1 MFDEDYKC
9 YFFYYNYR
17 VQIKHNNFKPF
28 SVVYSLFIGVVFPF
42 VGFCQLSKQ
51 HYIPPVPQYVYQ
63 TAHLYIS
70 TPYDE
75 VQFTIKPIGQPTSSW
90 TTGTVSSMSSF
101 KGTLNYNQV
110 GANPTT
116 FGNSHTFANK
126 GYEVVANRE
135 IYVSLR
141 LKSPNHAGSLVSK
154 GLDALGKTFR
164 VGGMERQESSD
175 FSFFSVMA
183 TKNNTLVEFIC
194 DPYLQAENTDGFIPL
209 SVVLQKN
216 ESYIALFTAENNA
229 LFIGTR
235 IESQNDIVVNS
246 GSIIGSFS
254 NQIIDS
260 PNFFTGEEAIGYLNG
275 SDMGFDQLVS
285 LDSSVDATEY
295 LLVKGDS
302 FNSIENALIIADQD
316 GTKVYLNGDTNT
328 FISLGAGEHLFIEG
342 YQFLENPN
350 TDIDYLYLQSN
361 KNIYVFQGT
370 GKKGESIG
378 SLGPGQD
385 VHWYGANQG
394 MFFVPPL
401 SCTSVGDV
409 ESIAR
414 IDEVDEFSFFNSSL
428 FVLSS
433 YGSTVEVNGQDITS
447 FPNVSTDF
455 GPIQTFDGSYQIH
468 RVDGLQNDVSIVGSE
483 ELYVSYHNAN
493 DAATSGA
500 FYSGFTLEP
509 RIYPEL
515 TLSTL
520 GSCVSEDGETNVS
533 LRLPN
538 ADNYDSLKWQKQDQD
553 GTWRFIFPNTP
564 SDSPEYIPYTF
575 GAYRLEVVVDCLS
588 PESIVYSPTI
598 NVSICPRDFDKDG
611 VVDNIDLD
619 IDNDGIYN
627 SVESLGDFNVDWT
640 ATPPEL
646 VLSSS
651 LPYDSPELSQDI
663 SLGNGSFTPFA
674 DGRFT
679 SFLPPKQSSDDEV
692 RFTFAPSVPKSLHL
706 SFGFADGQ
714 TVPSEENTYYS
725 LESLNP
731 SESITLLDE
740 ANEIEIL
747 IDNAFV
753 GDFQQYNSSKIIF
766 KFREYAA
773 GSTSSSFVFLA
784 SQSSGLVFTHHNDS
798 TEDSVF
804 EGQIGVVN
812 LDSFSDG
819 DDQADAFDLDSDND
833 GCFDVVEAGFF
844 DSDNNG
850 RVGVD
855 PITIDD
861 NTVSNRGEV
870 LFHTYQLQAVDNDSN
885 SIYDFQEYESPA
897 EISPNGSPVSVSIC
911 AGEVATFSVDS
922 PTDGAIF
929 QWAIDGV
936 VINNVIGSDG
946 LYGYS
951 LLEGTDTNTLTV
963 ITDPLVDPGSMLVNG
978 AEIKVLIS
986 RPTYTCPIES
996 ASGVILNVLSVPQT
1010 PELDPIYTYCSG
1022 DLPTILDLKN
1032 SIGGSIDVFLTET
1045 AGVPLEDNEALVHDQ
1060 TYFVE
1065 AISSDGCVSLTRAQT
1080 DVVISNP
1087 ELVSSSTEICLG
1099 ETVTL
1104 TVNGVPQTAQ
1114 DFANENPDFE
1124 WFLQYDK
1131 SSYFLKRESMAWT
1144 GAYTLIQSLGAGASM
1159 YVINSIEEETAVYDA
1174 LDALGVAGTDD
1185 IHFWL
1190 GLQQQPSLNPNN
1202 EIDGGWQWLDGRP
1215 LSDDLANW
1223 GLGEPNDCCET
1234 STEDGEEDYAQF
1246 DFYSSKTWNDMTDNS
1261 PTDGDSWPVFE
1272 FTGTTD
1278 VVWGKIDPQTGL
1290 DLVFDGIET
1299 SSIVR
1304 SPTETTTYFYEVT
1317 TNGVVCRIET
1327 TVMVNPLPQILAA
1340 EDMILCD
1347 NKQDGDA
1354 YNGLVSGFDLQ
1365 AQEFAILDGNT
1376 SLEVLFFFNEN
1387 DANEDNIDKIPLLAN
1402 TSNPQ
1407 QLYYRMQNIN
1417 TGCMSDQTGS
1427 FSLQVLPVPPM
1438 IDIPPHYSCDDMD
1451 SGSDTDNIATFNLRL
1466 NDSRI
1471 EALLGAAS
1479 GQYQISYHTS
1489 AYDAEDPASSG
1500 IDSYNMTPPDNRQ
1513 KTIYI
1518 RVVDKLTSLQCENT
1532 SNRFDLVLTPLPIIE
1547 TPVVNFEQCDETD
1560 GVSDGVVLTNL
1571 RSFENIISA
1580 NSSNEV
1586 FTYYTE
1592 SSFSTNAKIDEPSA
1606 YYNIDSLGNPIM
1618 NSTIFV
1624 QVNSILP
1631 DGVYAPNGSCVHY
1644 AEININ
1650 VVVSQIKTDFM
1661 LDFNACELPPS
1672 TTQDGKTQFSTTL
1685 FDTLTAEL
1693 LMEHP
1698 LFTTSGVII
1707 RYFPSLDDAA
1717 RKLNEIDT
1725 TVNYENPNPVVN
1737 GNHWQDEIWASV
1749 EVEGLNTISCIGLKK
1764 VANLFIERLPTA
1776 HPVAPFRECDD
1787 DNDGSYSFET
1797 TRILEELTLGQPD
1810 LRISY
1815 FDENYNLLS
1824 IGVLP
1829 NPFSASNQIIIARV
1843 ENNPSN
1849 NTPSCYEETKI
1860 EFVVDDT
1867 PNFNPVTTLMLCD
1880 DSDGVIDDKAI
1891 FDTQSIETDILD
1903 GQTDVVFAYYDSS
1916 GNALPSPLPPL
1927 FTTSS
1932 TSIRVELISTINNS
1946 CLSEGYIDF
1955 KVIKNPSFDL
1965 DQQAVLCL
1973 NEGSV
1978 DIGIRNPADNYSFL
1992 WEHID
1997 DNNTLTVV
2005 GTTPSLSVSKGGRYT
2020 LTATGLGPVPC
2031 TTSKSIE
2038 VLTSELAKL
2047 SEKDI
2052 VIGGFSSTENT
2063 IEIFVDNLG
2072 VGDYEYAV
2080 GDGNFQDEPYF
2091 TEIRPGIQTINVRDK
2106 IGCGLSQVQV
2116 GVVGYYKYFSP
2127 NNDGINDTWQILG
2140 LKTTFNSLSNVYI
2153 YDRYGRFL
2161 AQISGPDE
2169 TWDGSYQGQPLP
2181 ADDYWFR
2188 LELEDGRVYTGHF
2201 SLMR

>member
-1 MFDEDYKC
+1 M
-9 YFFYYNYR
+9 
-17 VQIKHNNFKPF
+17 QIKDNYLNQPPIFYLVLFGVLLSFF
-28 SVVYSLFIGVVFPF
+28 SNA
-42 VGFCQLSKQ
+42 QLSKQ
-51 HYIPPVPQYVYQ
+51 HFIPPVPQYVYQ

-116 FGNSHTFANK
+116 FGNSHTFSNK

-141 LKSPNHAGSLVSK
+141 LKSQNHAGSLVSK

-164 VGGMERQESSD
+164 VGGMERQEVSD

-183 TKNNTLVEFIC
+183 TKNNTLVEFIF
-194 DPYLQAENTDGFIPL
+194 DPNLQAENTDGFIPL

-260 PNFFTGEEAIGYLNG
+260 PNFFSGEEEIGYLNG

-295 LLVKGDS
+295 LLLKGDS

-316 GTKVYLNGDTNT
+316 GTKVNLNGDTNT
-328 FISLGAGEHLFIEG
+328 FISLDAGEHLFIEG
-342 YQFLENPN
+342 DKFLENPN

-414 IDEVDEFSFFNSSL
+414 IDEVDDFSFFNSSL

-433 YGSTVEVNGQDITS
+433 YGSTVEVNGQNITS
-447 FPNVSTDF
+447 FPNISTNF
-455 GPIQTFDGSYQIH
+455 GPIQTFGGSYQIH

-483 ELYVSYHNAN
+483 ELYVSYYNAN

-515 TLSTL
+515 NLSTL
-520 GSCVSEDGETNVS
+520 GSCVSEDGDTNVT

-538 ADNYDSLKWQKQDQD
+538 ADNYDSLKWQKQDQY
-553 GTWRFIFPNTP
+553 GTWRFIFPNTA
-564 SDSPEYIPYTF
+564 SDSPEYIPDTF

-598 NVSICPRDFDKDG
+598 NVSICPRDFDEDG

-627 SVESLGDFNVDWT
+627 SIESLGDFNVDLT

-646 VLSSS
+646 VLSSP
-651 LPYDSPELSQDI
+651 LQYDPPELSQDI
-663 SLGNGSFTPFA
+663 SLGNGSFTPFP

-692 RFTFAPSVPKSLHL
+692 RFEFAPLVPKSLHL

-714 TVPSEENTYYS
+714 TLPSEENTYYC
-725 LESLNP
+725 LESINP
-731 SESITLLDE
+731 SESVTLLDE

-753 GDFQQYNSSKIIF
+753 GGFEQYNSSKIVF
-766 KFREYAA
+766 KFSESAA
-773 GSTSSSFVFLA
+773 GSTSTSFVFLA

-798 TEDSVF
+798 TADSVF
-804 EGQIGVVN
+804 EGQIGVIN
-812 LDSFSDG
+812 LDSFSDE

-833 GCFDVVEAGFF
+833 GCFDAIEAGFF

-855 PITIDD
+855 PLTIDD

-870 LFHTYQLQAVDNDSN
+870 LLHTYQLQAVDNNNN

-897 EISPNGSPVSVSIC
+897 EISLNGDPVSVTIC

-936 VINNVIGSDG
+936 VVNNVIGSDG

-951 LLEGTDTNTLTV
+951 LLEGTNTNTLTV
-963 ITDPLVDPGSMLVNG
+963 ITDPLVDPDSMLVNG

-996 ASGVILNVLSVPQT
+996 ASGVILNVLPVPQA
-1010 PELDPIYTYCSG
+1010 PELDPIYTYCSS

-1045 AGVPLEDNEALVHDQ
+1045 AGVPLEDDEALIHDQ

-1087 ELVSSSTEICLG
+1087 ELISSSTEICLG

-1114 DFANENPDFE
+1114 DFANANPDFE
-1124 WFLQYDK
+1124 RFLQYEK

-1144 GAYTLIQSLGAGASM
+1144 DAYNLIQSLGAGASM
-1159 YVINSIEEETAVYDA
+1159 YVINSTEEETAVYDA
-1174 LDALGVAGTDD
+1174 LDALGIAGTDD

-1190 GLQQQPSLNPNN
+1190 GLRQQPALNPNN
-1202 EIDGGWQWLDGRP
+1202 EIDGGWQWLDGR
-1215 LSDDLANW
+1215 LLTDDLANW
-1223 GLGEPNDCCET
+1223 SPGEPNDCCGT
-1234 STEDGEEDYAQF
+1234 NTEDGEEDYAQF
-1246 DFYSSKTWNDMTDNS
+1246 DFYYSKTWNDMTDNS

-1278 VVWGKIDPQTGL
+1278 VVWGKIDPQNGF

-1299 SSIVR
+1299 SSIIQ

-1317 TNGVVCRIET
+1317 TNGVVCRVET
-1327 TVMVNPLPQILAA
+1327 TVIVNPLPQILPAKN
-1340 EDMILCD
+1340 MMLCD
-1347 NKQDGDA
+1347 NEQDGDA

-1365 AQEFAILDGNT
+1365 AQELAILNGNT
-1376 SLEVLFFFNEN
+1376 SLNVLFFFNEN
-1387 DANEDNIDKIPLLAN
+1387 DANENNIDNTQLVTN

-1407 QLYYRMQNIN
+1407 QLYYRLQNIN
-1417 TGCMSDQTGS
+1417 TGCVSDQTGS
-1427 FSLQVLPVPPM
+1427 FSLQVLPVPPV
-1438 IDIPPHYSCDDMD
+1438 IDIPPHYGCDDLA
-1451 SGSDTDNIATFNLRL
+1451 SGSDTDNITTFDLRL
-1466 NDSRI
+1466 NDARI
-1471 EALLGAAS
+1471 EVLLGGTA
-1479 GQYQISYHTS
+1479 GQYRISYHTS
-1489 AYDAEDPASSG
+1489 PSDAEDPSVNG
-1500 IDSYNMTPPDNRQ
+1500 IDSYTMPTTDNRQ
-1513 KTIYI
+1513 KTIYV
-1518 RVVDKLTSLQCENT
+1518 RVIDTLTSLSCLNAT
-1532 SNRFDLVLTPLPIIE
+1532 NSFDLVLTPLPVIDQ
-1547 TPVVNFEQCDETD
+1547 PVITFEQCDETD
-1560 GVSDGVVLTNL
+1560 GNSDGVVLTNL
-1571 RSFENIISA
+1571 RSFESTIST
-1580 NSSNEV
+1580 NFTNEE
-1586 FTYYTE
+1586 FSYFTE
-1592 SSFSTNAKIDEPSA
+1592 STRSADSRISDPTA
-1606 YYNIDSLGNPIM
+1606 YYNTDIDGNPIL

-1624 QVNSILP
+1624 QINSILP
-1631 DGVYAPNGSCVHY
+1631 EGIYAPGGSCVRN

-1650 VVVSQIKTDFM
+1650 VAVSQIKDDFM
-1661 LDFNACELPPS
+1661 LNFNACELPPS
-1672 TTQDGKTQFSTTL
+1672 SIQDGKTL
-1685 FDTLTAEL
+1685 FPPAIFDSLTKEL
-1693 LMEHP
+1693 FREHP
-1698 LFTTSGVII
+1698 LFQESGVVIQ
-1707 RYFPSLDDAA
+1707 YYPTLDDAA
-1717 RKLNEIDT
+1717 RKINEINQ
-1725 TVNYENPNPVVN
+1725 TVAYENPNPEQSGTNWV
-1737 GNHWQDEIWASV
+1737 DEIWANV
-1749 EVEGLNTISCIGLKK
+1749 EVVELNTISCIGLKK
-1764 VANLFIERLPTA
+1764 VANLHIERLPTA
-1776 HPVAPFRECDD
+1776 YAVAPFRECDD
-1787 DNDGSYSFET
+1787 DDDEFYPFDTSRVYQ
-1797 TRILEELTLGQPD
+1797 ELTQGQTN
-1810 LRISY
+1810 IGVSY
-1815 FDENYNLLS
+1815 FDTDYNLLFT
-1824 IGVLP
+1824 GMLP
-1829 NPFSASNQIIIARV
+1829 NPYNSSNQTIIARV
-1843 ENNPSN
+1843 ENSPSS
-1849 NTPSCYEETKI
+1849 NTPSCYEET
-1860 EFVVDDT
+1860 EVVFVVDDT
-1867 PNFNPVTTLMLCD
+1867 PNFNPVPALKLCD
-1880 DSDGVIDDKAI
+1880 DSDGIIDNNAT
-1891 FDTQSIETDILD
+1891 FNTESIETAILD
-1903 GQTDVVFAYYDSS
+1903 GQTDIVFAYYDSN

-1932 TSIRVELISTINNS
+1932 TSIRAELISTINNS
-1946 CLSEGYIDF
+1946 CVSEGFIDF
-1955 KVIKNPSFDL
+1955 EVIENPYFDL

-1973 NEGSV
+1973 NEGYV
-1978 DIGIRNPADNYSFL
+1978 DIGIRNPGDDYSFT
-1992 WEHID
+1992 WEHVDD
-1997 DNNTLTVV
+1997 DNTVSVV
-2005 GTTPSLSVSKGGRYT
+2005 GTTPSINVSKGGKYT
-2020 LTATGLGPVPC
+2020 LTATGLRGLGC
-2031 TTSKSIE
+2031 STSKSIE
-2038 VLTSELAKL
+2038 IFTSELAKL
-2047 SEKDI
+2047 NEKDI

-2063 IEIFVDNLG
+2063 VEILVDNLG
-2072 VGDYEYAV
+2072 VGDYEYAL
-2080 GDGNFQDEPYF
+2080 DNSNFQDEPYF
-2091 TEIRPGIQTINVRDK
+2091 TQVRPGIRTISVRDK
-2106 IGCGLSQVQV
+2106 VGCGVSNLQV

-2127 NNDGINDTWQILG
+2127 NNDGINDTWQVLG

-2169 TWDGSYQGQPLP
+2169 AWDGSYQGQPLP

-2188 LELEDGRVYTGHF
+2188 LELEDGRMYTGHF